1 MSFLARDDH
10 DTVLRVIGGWDNEN
24 GEIEMEKPS
33 PLQGKS
39 GSSTPA
45 AGGPKK
51 KMSLAEYK
59 KQKTAAKEVPKA
71 TVSSL
76 NPDEPQ
82 LVESLPNGT
91 LSHKSEGSSKQLS
104 RKR

>member
-59 KQKTAAKEVPKA
+59 KQKTAAKEAPKV
-71 TVSSL
+71 TLSGSQ
-76 NPDEPQ
+76 PDKPLPVDQ
-82 LVESLPNGT
+82 LPNGK
-91 LSHKSEGSSKQLS
+91 LNHKSEESVKQLGH
-104 RKR
+104 KR